1 MMNFQSNTSTR
12 VLVCIALAGIAF
24 PLSSQ
29 VGFSA
34 ASQDPKAST
43 TGATIT
49 APAQAAPTQATN
61 KQKNLRYLRVGSN
74 GAKARNLGDSNGVS
88 IADLSKGTLVA
99 VYEERGDWLECEVP
113 GGFEIWVYG
122 LFVKASSEAGV
133 LEITGSEVR
142 ARPLASSGPESY
154 PLTPN
159 LSKGDRVRL
168 IKRNDTAKPLA
179 EDWVKV
185 YSPPGVRGFVA
196 KSECE
201 ALSPG
206 MDGAAAW
213 SSAVVESR
221 KRAPV
226 TALPAGGA
234 AVAAGGAAGAA
245 TGAATGG
252 EAIAAGFVGELT
264 PQQAIEELK
273 RADAALARE
282 RAVANP
288 DLTGVRAQYQLVF
301 DSTKEG
307 ATKEMAKHGLAE
319 VDALIEAHAIKSTL
333 QAERDRAEQDNLRRQ
348 EALAKAAKNKDL
360 YSGRFDSRGWV
371 EKRVLPG
378 QKPTYMVRWG
388 GNLESEL
395 ICNSGRYDLS
405 AFNGYEIGING
416 RELRSFTPGDISHV
430 AVPRLIDAARI
441 EVISGRQ
448 TR

>member
-1 MMNFQSNTSTR
+1 MINFQSKKSTR
-12 VLVCIALAGIAF
+12 ALVCIALAGIAF

-43 TGATIT
+43 TGAATAT
-49 APAQAAPTQATN
+49 AAQAAPAQATT
-61 KQKNLRYLRVGSN
+61 KQKNLRYLRVGSDS
-74 GAKARNLGDSNGVS
+74 AKAFNLEAANGVS

-122 LFVKASSEAGV
+122 QFVKASSEAGV

-142 ARPLASSGPESY
+142 ARPLASSGSESY
-154 PLTPN
+154 PLKPN

-168 IKRNDTAKPLA
+168 IKRNDATKPLA

-196 KSECE
+196 KSDCE

-226 TALPAGGA
+226 SALPAA
-234 AVAAGGAAGAA
+234 AAAGAA
-245 TGAATGG
+245 TGAATG

-288 DLTGVRAQYQLVF
+288 DFTGVRAQYQLVF
-301 DSTKEG
+301 DSTKAG
-307 ATKEMAKHGLAE
+307 ATKEMSKHGLAE
-319 VDALIEAHAIKSTL
+319 VDALIEAHAIKGTL
-333 QAERDRAEQDNLRRQ
+333 QSERDRAEQDNLRRQ
-348 EALAKAAKNKDL
+348 EALAKAAKNKDI

-405 AFNGYEIGING
+405 AFNGYEVGING

>member
-1 MMNFQSNTSTR
+1 MINFQSKNSTR
-12 VLVCIALAGIAF
+12 ALVCIALASIAL

-34 ASQDPKAST
+34 ASQDPKANTS
-43 TGATIT
+43 GATLAAPLQA
-49 APAQAAPTQATN
+49 APAQATT

-74 GAKARNLGDSNGVS
+74 GAKARNLGDANGVS
-88 IADLSKGTLVA
+88 IADLSAGTLVA

-122 LFVKASSEAGV
+122 QFVKASSEAGV

-154 PLTPN
+154 PLQPN

-168 IKRNDTAKPLA
+168 IKRNDATKPLA

-196 KSECE
+196 KGECE
-201 ALSPG
+201 ALTPG

-221 KRAPV
+221 KRAPLS
-226 TALPAGGA
+226 ALPAATPA
-234 AVAAGGAAGAA
+234 AAA
-245 TGAATGG
+245 TG

-288 DLTGVRAQYQLVF
+288 ELAGVRAQYQLVF
-301 DSTKEG
+301 DSTKAG

-319 VDALIEAHAIKSTL
+319 VDALIEAHAIKGTL
-333 QAERDRAEQDNLRRQ
+333 QAERDRAEQDNLKR
-348 EALAKAAKNKDL
+348 EAALAKAAKNKDL

-371 EKRVLPG
+371 EKRTLPG
-378 QKPTYMVRWG
+378 QKPTFMVRWG

>member
-1 MMNFQSNTSTR
+1 M
-12 VLVCIALAGIAF
+12 I
-24 PLSSQ
+24 
-29 VGFSA
+29 
-34 ASQDPKAST
+34 
-43 TGATIT
+43 
-49 APAQAAPTQATN
+49 
-61 KQKNLRYLRVGSN
+61 
-74 GAKARNLGDSNGVS
+74 
-88 IADLSKGTLVA
+88 
-99 VYEERGDWLECEVP
+99 P

-122 LFVKASSEAGV
+122 EFVKASAEAGL

-142 ARPLASSGPESY
+142 PRPLASSGPESY
-154 PLTPN
+154 PLHPN

-168 IKRNDTAKPLA
+168 IKRNDETKPLA

-185 YSPPGVRGFVA
+185 YSPPGVRAFVA

-213 SSAVVESR
+213 STAVVESR

-226 TALPAGGA
+226 GALPAGT
-234 AVAAGGAAGAA
+234 AAGAA
-245 TGAATGG
+245 GGVAGAAGAATGG
-252 EAIAAGFVGELT
+252 EAIPAGFVGELT

-288 DLTGVRAQYQLVF
+288 DLTGVRAQYQLVY

-319 VDALIEAHAIKSTL
+319 VDALIEAHAIKGTL
-333 QAERDRAEQDNLRRQ
+333 QAERDSAEQDNLKRQ
-348 EALAKAAKNKDL
+348 AALADATKIKDI

-371 EKRVLPG
+371 EKRTLPG
-378 QKPTYMVRWG
+378 QKPVYMIRWG

-405 AFNGYEIGING
+405 SFNGYEIGING
-416 RELRSFTPGDISHV
+416 RELRSFTPGDISHL

-441 EVISGRQ
+441 EVLSGRQ